1 MYFVYTPSYLLR
13 KLFERRKKSQG
24 IECCSK
30 RLGCNLLGHSSSGLP
45 LKWPHAAG
53 CDWKLDFTG
62 SFFFQPGLER
72 CNLQRSWFQGPVLL
86 YGEAT
91 SRVNGGIKK
100 RAVLSFLIATQKKQ
114 KKKTL
119 HALSTLRVLLCSW
132 PPQLLTL
139 YTALFARLLSV
150 SQPWIINA
158 KLAEGCFLN
167 RGATGQLAA
176 SGERVFCLF
185 VCFNRMKPMP
195 SLRNK
200 HHSTVL

>member
-100 RAVLSFLIATQKKQ
+100 RAVLSFFIATH
-114 KKKTL
+114 KKKKKKHCLHYRHCESCCVPGHRSFSRCTL
-119 HALSTLRVLLCSW
+119 HCLLASSASLSHELLM
-132 PPQLLTL
+132 QNMQK
-139 YTALFARLLSV
+139 V
-150 SQPWIINA
+150 
-158 KLAEGCFLN
+158 
-167 RGATGQLAA
+167 
-176 SGERVFCLF
+176 VF
-185 VCFNRMKPMP
+185 
-195 SLRNK
+195 
-200 HHSTVL
+200 